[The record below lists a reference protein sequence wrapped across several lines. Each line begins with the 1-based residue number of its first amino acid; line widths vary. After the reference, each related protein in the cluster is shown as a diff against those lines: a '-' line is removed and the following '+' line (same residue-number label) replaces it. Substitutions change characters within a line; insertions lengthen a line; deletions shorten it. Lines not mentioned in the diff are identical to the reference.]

1 MKQYNN
7 DLTAEILASFNKP
20 TFTPEQI
27 ADMADSAKAVIAKL
41 LFVQTAY
48 FKESLFV

>member
-27 ADMADSAKAVIAKL
+27 ADMADSAKRLSPNKKKL
-41 LFVQTAY
+41 IVCTL
-48 FKESLFV
+48 